1 MKGNIITLT
10 GKDIILDKNNPT
22 ALVYVKGAGWIE
34 LEKSRSCFKTI
45 TIANEALD
53 HQSYKRF
60 HDKEDESL

>member
-10 GKDIILDKNNPT
+10 GKNIILDENNPM
-22 ALVYVKGAGWIE
+22 ALVYVKGARWIE

-53 HQSYKRF
+53 QQSYKRF
-60 HDKEDESL
+60 CGIEDEK